1 MFWEAVGLKCLPAGL
16 CVCSLSPELVVLF
29 GGLWNWLA
37 EVGHRASPLRVRV
50 QPGFQAVLS
59 AS

>member
-1 MFWEAVGLKCLPAGL
+1 M
-16 CVCSLSPELVVLF
+16 LF